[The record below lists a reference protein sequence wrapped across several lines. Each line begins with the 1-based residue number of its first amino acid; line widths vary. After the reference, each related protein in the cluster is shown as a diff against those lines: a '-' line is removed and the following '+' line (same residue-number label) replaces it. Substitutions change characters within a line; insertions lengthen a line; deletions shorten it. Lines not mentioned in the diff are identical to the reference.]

1 MSNDS
6 GMNQASMLRD
16 SVQVLR
22 RRNWI
27 VLVAVVLAPLAAV
40 VLSLRQTPLYEAS
53 AEVFLSHQNL
63 ATSLTN
69 TPDAPVYQQ
78 ADRVAQTQADLARVP
93 RVAENIRKALDLHDR
108 TAPDILAASSVAAK
122 QNADLLVFKVRD
134 PRPAMAARL
143 AGEYA
148 RQFTFYRRKLDT
160 ASLERARAEV
170 SVRIKEL
177 ELARRTSEPLYAELV
192 AKEQQLRTM
201 QALQTSNAFVVRSP
215 RRAVQVR
222 PAPVRNGILG
232 LGLGLLVGISLAF
245 LWNALDT
252 RVRSA
257 NEVGERL
264 RLPLLAR
271 LPEPPRKIRKSGR
284 LVMSEEPNGIHAEA
298 FRMLR
303 TNLEFAN
310 LERDARVVMVTS
322 ALEAEGKS
330 TTVANLA
337 LACARAGKR
346 VVLVDLDLRRPI
358 VDRFFGLED
367 RPGLT
372 DVALGRVSLDDALV
386 PLGVTEPREKRASK
400 NGNGNGN
407 GAARAHGILEVLTSG
422 PQPPD
427 AGEFVGGRHLE
438 EILLE
443 LRERADLVLVDAPP
457 LLHVG
462 DALALSAKVDA
473 LLVVTRLNVLRR
485 PVLNELERVLD
496 VCPAP
501 ALGYVAAGV
510 DADEEYRAYGGGY
523 YDRRAAEREREP
535 VA

>member
-6 GMNQASMLRD
+6 GMNQASTLRD
-16 SVQVLR
+16 YVQVLR
-22 RRNWI
+22 RRKWI
-27 VLVAVVLAPLAAV
+27 VLLAVVLVPLAAV
-40 VLSLRQTPLYEAS
+40 LLSLRQAPLYEAS

-69 TPDAPVYQQ
+69 TPDAMVYQQ
-78 ADRVAQTQADLARVP
+78 ADRIAQTQADLARVP
-93 RVAENIRKALDLHDR
+93 RVAENVRKALRLRDR
-108 TAPDILAASSVAAK
+108 TAPDILAASSVSAK

-134 PRPAMAARL
+134 RRPAMAARL

-148 RQFTFYRRKLDT
+148 RQFTLYRRKLDT

-170 SVRIKEL
+170 AVRIDEL
-177 ELARRTSEPLYAELV
+177 ERARRTSSPLYAELA

-215 RRAVQVR
+215 RRAIQVQ
-222 PAPVRNGILG
+222 PTPIRNGILG
-232 LGLGLLVGISLAF
+232 LGLGLLFGICLAF

-257 NEVGERL
+257 NEIGERL

-271 LPEPPRKIRKSGR
+271 LPEPPRKLRKSGR
-284 LVMSEEPNGIHAEA
+284 LVMTEEPNGIHAEA

-303 TNLEFAN
+303 TNVEFAN

-337 LACARAGKR
+337 LAYARAGKR

-367 RPGLT
+367 KPGLT
-372 DVALGRVSLDDALV
+372 DVALGRVSLEQALV
-386 PLGVTEPREKRASK
+386 PLALTDAEKRVAK
-400 NGNGNGN
+400 NGNGAG
-407 GAARAHGILEVLTSG
+407 RAHGMLEVLTSG

-427 AGEFVGGRHLE
+427 AGEFVSGRHLE
-438 EILLE
+438 EILLQ
-443 LRERADLVLVDAPP
+443 LRERADLVLIDAPP

-462 DALALSAKVDA
+462 DGLALSANVDA

-485 PVLNELERVLD
+485 PVLSELERVLD

-510 DADEEYRAYGGGY
+510 DADEEYRAYGGY
-523 YDRRAAEREREP
+523 YYRSAGDRQREP